1 MEYDTLSIP
10 ILFVGCYREKK
21 CAKFIEK
28 SVMTENTP
36 FITVFF
42 ALSVNY
48 MAFLHQKLQ
57 NIAC

>member
-42 ALSVNY
+42 ALSANY
-48 MAFLHQKLQ
+48 MAFLHQKII
-57 NIAC
+57 N